1 MDSAAGDSSV
11 SIIRGLLV
19 ARLPSDMAPEALR
32 GLLSATLAKL
42 QSQRCRFAVL
52 DCAQVEVMD
61 EEDAA
66 FLLRALSA
74 ASLMGAAPVLCG
86 LRPGVAAFLAGHD
99 PRNLR
104 GVRIARDLDDALSL
118 EKQG

>member
-19 ARLPSDMAPEALR
+19 ARLPADMAPDSLR
-32 GLLSATLAKL
+32 DLLTAMLAKL
-42 QSQRCRFAVL
+42 QSQRCRFAVI

-61 EEDAA
+61 ETDSA

-74 ASLMGAAPVLCG
+74 AALMGATPVLCG
-86 LRPGVAAFLAGHD
+86 LRPGVAAFLAGLD
-99 PRNLR
+99 SRGLR
-104 GVRIARDLDDALSL
+104 GIRIARDLDDALSL
-118 EKQG
+118 ETPE

>member
-1 MDSAAGDSSV
+1 MDSVPGDSSV

-19 ARLPSDMAPEALR
+19 ARLPSDMAPDALR
-32 GLLSATLAKL
+32 GLLTAMLAKL
-42 QSQRCRFAVL
+42 QSQRCRFAVI

-61 EEDAA
+61 NDDAA

-74 ASLMGAAPVLCG
+74 GSLMGAAPVLCG
-86 LRPGVAAFLAGHD
+86 LCPGVAAFLAGLD
-99 PRNLR
+99 QRSLR

-118 EKQG
+118 ETPE